1 MWTHRQDVGNQTM
14 RLRTLKSLIS
24 GQDQRAAQ
32 YAFLAWIF
40 GMGIIWSII
49 GIADSLAQYWNAP
62 LPPGLID

>member
-1 MWTHRQDVGNQTM
+1 M
-14 RLRTLKSLIS
+14 RLRALKSLIS

-40 GMGIIWSII
+40 GMGILWSII